1 MAEKTIVCI
10 HGLGAS
16 KGFFSTLAQT
26 SLAQNNRIIA
36 VDLPGFGD
44 RWTDP
49 VGDLPITSAAEALAS
64 EVDKMGCQNV
74 VLVGHSLGGA
84 AALLTATMV
93 SGQVWGLASLEG
105 NLVAEDCGMSRR
117 LAVAANLTECA
128 SIKTKAI
135 DEAKHS
141 ENPGVRDWARDL
153 SKVSPSTLLSYS
165 RELVALSD
173 GGELLRQ
180 FLTGRYRRI
189 YLHGDDYVG
198 HPVLDRLGSIQV
210 EYIKGASHTNL
221 VGDAP
226 EACAQALSQILSQTV
241 DVHGRR
247 PA

>member
-16 KGFFSTLAQT
+16 KAFFSTLART

-36 VDLPGFGD
+36 MDLPGFGD

-49 VGDLPITSAAEALAS
+49 VGDQPITSAAEALAS

-105 NLVAEDCGMSRR
+105 NLIAEDCGMSRR

-128 SIKTKAI
+128 SMKTKAI

-165 RELVALSD
+165 RARSVVRWWRTIETFSD
-173 GGELLRQ
+173 RKISQDLPAR
-180 FLTGRYRRI
+180 RRI
-189 YLHGDDYVG
+189 CRSSSVG
-198 HPVLDRLGSIQV
+198 PLGLDPCRIHQGCKPHQS
-210 EYIKGASHTNL
+210 
-221 VGDAP
+221 
-226 EACAQALSQILSQTV
+226 
-241 DVHGRR
+241 RR
-247 PA
+247 RRT